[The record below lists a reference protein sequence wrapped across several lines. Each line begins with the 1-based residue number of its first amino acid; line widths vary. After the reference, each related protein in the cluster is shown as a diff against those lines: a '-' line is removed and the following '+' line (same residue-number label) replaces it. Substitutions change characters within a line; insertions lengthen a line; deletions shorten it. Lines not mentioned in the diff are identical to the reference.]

1 MVPLTA
7 SRTLCGVGI
16 SEAGAGRLWAAV
28 RRQGVLLSEALAVP
42 ETGEVPL
49 ARSSRAWVR
58 LLPHVLGFAAAA
70 ALLPTGVVVLLNDYG
85 LPGGLAG
92 PLGAA
97 SAAPLLLAAARPLA
111 AWYIVFCANVL
122 TALALLVWADSLG
135 DQAWPWPPPAI
146 IGYLLLCLPLALRR
160 PRRTTIAVWLVTVV
174 AAVLLGLLSPGRSPG
189 SNVLFVVL
197 SGVVLLLGGAVRE
210 RSEAQHTT
218 EVERARRTLLEERA
232 RIARELHDVV
242 AHHMS
247 VITVQADSAP
257 YRIEGVPEA
266 ARAEFAAIAGT
277 ARQSLAEMR
286 RLLGVLRSES
296 SGGDPQLAPQPGLGE
311 LDALVESA
319 VRAGVAARL
328 TVSGVPSAAG
338 EGGAAGESGEL
349 PQAVTLSAYRI
360 VQEALANVV
369 RHAPGAEAAVTV
381 AVDADRGA
389 LRVEIVNGPASAPA
403 RPLEAHGTG
412 HGLIGMRERTR
423 LVGGTLDTG
432 RTADG
437 GFRVAAVLPLD
448 GTTPG
453 ETA

>member
-328 TVSGVPSAAG
+328 TVSGVGG
-338 EGGAAGESGEL
+338 EHGEL